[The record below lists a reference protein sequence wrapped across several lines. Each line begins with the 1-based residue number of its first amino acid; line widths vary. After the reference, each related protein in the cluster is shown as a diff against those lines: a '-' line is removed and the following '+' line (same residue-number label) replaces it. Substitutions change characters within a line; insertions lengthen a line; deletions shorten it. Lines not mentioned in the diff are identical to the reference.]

1 MATILLAA
9 AGASIGSGIGGTVLG
24 MTGAVVG
31 RAVGATVGR
40 VIDQRLL
47 GGGARA
53 VETGRIDRLRLQAA
67 GEGRPI
73 PRVWGQMRLPGQVI
87 WASPVEEVSR
97 RQGGGKGAGP
107 RVTEISYRL
116 SFALALCEG
125 PILGVGRVSADGEEI
140 APSELNMRVYR
151 GTERQLPDPAISA
164 HEGED
169 APAYR
174 GIAYVVIE
182 DLGLERWGNRVP
194 QLSFEVTRAAETPLG
209 LSHDVQA
216 VALIP
221 GTGEYSLATQQ
232 VRQDLGMGES
242 KVVNQATIGGTD
254 FNVSLST
261 MRRELPRV
269 GSVSLVVSWFGDDLR
284 TGHCTVRPK
293 IEFREQDGKQMPWR
307 AGGITRDRA
316 DTVSRKDGRPIYGGT
331 PSDQSVVQALKAIAG
346 KGMKA
351 VFYPFILME
360 QMDGNTL
367 PHPVTG
373 EIGQPTMPWRG
384 RIMAIAENNGTAAA
398 EAEVAQFFG
407 TAKVSDFAVKDG
419 LVSYHGPTD
428 WSYRRFILHYAHLC
442 AQAGEIDAFLI
453 GSEMIGLTQILG
465 AGGSYPAVTALKQ
478 LAGDVRGVLGP
489 SVRLGYAADWSEY
502 FGHNLGGGAFAFHLD
517 PLWSDPNIDFI
528 GIDNYMPLSDWRDGT
543 DHLDARCSAD
553 AKG

>member
-40 VIDQRLL
+40 VIDQRLI
-47 GGGARA
+47 GGGAKV

-87 WASPVEEVSR
+87 WASPVEEVSH

-125 PILGVGRVSADGEEI
+125 PILGVGRVWADGEEI
-140 APSELNMRVYR
+140 APSDLNMRVYC
-151 GTERQLPDPAISA
+151 GTESQLTDPAISA
-164 HEGED
+164 QEGDD

-194 QLSFEVTRAAETPLG
+194 QLSFEVTRAAEAPLG

-261 MRRELPRV
+261 LRRELPRV

-284 TGHCTVRPK
+284 AGHCTVRPK

-307 AGGITRDRA
+307 AGGITRDSA

-331 PSDQSVVQALKAIAG
+331 PSDQSVVQALKAIEG

-367 PHPVTG
+367 IHPVTG

-384 RIMAIAENNGTAAA
+384 RIMAMAKNNGTAAA
-398 EAEVAQFFG
+398 EAEVARFFG
-407 TAKVSDFAVKDG
+407 TARVSDFDVKDG
-419 LVSYHGPTD
+419 LVSYNRPDD

-442 AQAGEIDAFLI
+442 AQAGGIDAFLI

-478 LAGDVRGVLGP
+478 LAGDVRGILGP
-489 SVRLGYAADWSEY
+489 NVRLGYAADWSEY

-528 GIDNYMPLSDWRDGT
+528 GIDNYMPLSDWRDGV
-543 DHLDARCSAD
+543 DHLDARWTA
-553 AKG
+553 AA